1 MEARMRRVIGID
13 VHRTF
18 GEVVIWENGLT
29 RHEGRVE
36 MTRTAL
42 DGFGKQLLKT
52 DEVVIEATGNCMAV
66 SRVLSPH
73 VKRVVIANLLQ
84 VKAIAYAHVKTDK
97 VDAATLASLHAAG
110 YLPEIWTP
118 DAATERM
125 RRLVARR
132 YQVVRHRT
140 RIKNEVHAILH
151 AHLIPKCPH
160 ADLFNKRGR
169 DWLARQPVPED
180 ERAAITR
187 HVRELE
193 RLGEDLAVLDRD
205 IAQDALDDE
214 AIRRLLTITGV
225 NLAVAAAL
233 MAAIGSIDRF
243 SSPQK
248 LVSYFGLNPRVRQS
262 GLGAAHHGRISK
274 AGRSHAR
281 AVLVE
286 AAWAA
291 AKAPEQPGQVLR
303 HARGEDQRASG
314 RGRRPRRAGSLGGR
328 SDHRARPLGDRH
340 TGRAHDTLHDAAASP
355 PMPGHGEGP
364 RVKNGPAL
372 AGRGAEA
379 VRDAIAKAIT
389 SLPQQLRR
397 SLTWDQGAEMAKH
410 ADLRLG
416 TGLEVYFCDPHSPW
430 QRGSNENTNGL
441 LRQYFPKGTD
451 LRVHGADEL
460 AAVASALNG
469 RPRKTLNW
477 QTPAEALDRLLRAGH
492 TETVATIG

>member
-1 MEARMRRVIGID
+1 MQRVIGID
-13 VHRTF
+13 IHRTF

-42 DGFGKQLLKT
+42 EGLGRQLKKT

-73 VKRVVIANLLQ
+73 VKRVVIANPLQ
-84 VKAIAYAHVKTDK
+84 VKAIAHAHVKTDK

-169 DWLARQPVPED
+169 DWLSRQPVPED
-180 ERAAITR
+180 ERAAIAR
-187 HVRELE
+187 HVRELD

-205 IAQDALDDE
+205 IAKDAIDDE
-214 AIRRLLTITGV
+214 AIQRLLTITGV
-225 NLAVAAAL
+225 NLTVAAGL

-243 SSPQK
+243 NSPQK

-262 GLGAAHHGRISK
+262 GLGPAHHGRISK

-281 AVLVE
+281 AMLVE

-291 AKAPEQPGQVLR
+291 AKAPGPLR
-303 HARGEDQRASG
+303 AFFIRI
-314 RGRRPRRAGSLGGR
+314 
-328 SDHRARPLGDRH
+328 RARR
-340 TGRAHDTLHDAAASP
+340 
-355 PMPGHGEGP
+355 GHQ
-364 RVKNGPAL
+364 
-372 AGRGAEA
+372 
-379 VRDAIAKAIT
+379 I
-389 SLPQQLRR
+389 
-397 SLTWDQGAEMAKH
+397 
-410 ADLRLG
+410 
-416 TGLEVYFCDPHSPW
+416 
-430 QRGSNENTNGL
+430 
-441 LRQYFPKGTD
+441 
-451 LRVHGADEL
+451 
-460 AAVASALNG
+460 AAVAVARKLASLCWHMLTKGEDYHWARPSLVAHKRRAMELVAGQPQKKGSKRGASYAYNVKELRQQEARIAEHAEKSYEQFVAPWRPHAPGKGSGCAIASNRQGLNG
-469 RPRKTLNW
+469 LPGDASCRHATLRHEVER
-477 QTPAEALDRLLRAGH
+477 TGEK
-492 TETVATIG
+492 

>member
-1 MEARMRRVIGID
+1 MRRVIGID
-13 VHRTF
+13 IHRTF

-42 DGFGKQLLKT
+42 EGFGRQLKKT

-73 VKRVVIANLLQ
+73 VKRVVIANPLQ
-84 VKAIAYAHVKTDK
+84 VKAIAHAHVKTDK

-169 DWLARQPVPED
+169 DWLTRQPVPED
-180 ERAAITR
+180 ERAAIAR
-187 HVRELE
+187 HVRELD

-205 IAQDALDDE
+205 IAQDAIDDE
-214 AIRRLLTITGV
+214 AIQRLLTITGV
-225 NLAVAAAL
+225 NLTVAAGL

-243 SSPQK
+243 NSPQK
-248 LVSYFGLNPRVRQS
+248 LESYFGLNPRVRQS
-262 GLGAAHHGRISK
+262 GLGPAHHGRISK

-281 AVLVE
+281 AMLVE

-291 AKAPEQPGQVLR
+291 AKAPGPLR
-303 HARGEDQRASG
+303 AFFIRIRARRGHQIAAVAVARKLATLCWHMLTKGEDYHWA
-314 RGRRPRRAGSLGGR
+314 RPSLVAHKRRA
-328 SDHRARPLGDRH
+328 
-340 TGRAHDTLHDAAASP
+340 
-355 PMPGHGEGP
+355 M
-364 RVKNGPAL
+364 
-372 AGRGAEA
+372 
-379 VRDAIAKAIT
+379 
-389 SLPQQLRR
+389 
-397 SLTWDQGAEMAKH
+397 
-410 ADLRLG
+410 
-416 TGLEVYFCDPHSPW
+416 
-430 QRGSNENTNGL
+430 
-441 LRQYFPKGTD
+441 
-451 LRVHGADEL
+451 EL
-460 AAVASALNG
+460 AAGQPQKKGNRRGASFAYNVKEL
-469 RPRKTLNW
+469 RQQEARI
-477 QTPAEALDRLLRAGH
+477 AEHA
-492 TETVATIG
+492 EKSYEQFVATWQPRPPKNSGGCAIASNRQGLNRLPGDASSRHATLRHEVDRTGEK

>member
-1 MEARMRRVIGID
+1 MRRVIGID
-13 VHRTF
+13 IHRTF

-42 DGFGKQLLKT
+42 EGFGRQLLKT

-73 VKRVVIANLLQ
+73 VKRVVIANPLQ
-84 VKAIAYAHVKTDK
+84 VKAIAHAHVKTDK
-97 VDAATLASLHAAG
+97 VDAGTLASLHAAG

-160 ADLFNKRGR
+160 ADLFNRRGR
-169 DWLARQPVPED
+169 DWLARQPVPDD
-180 ERAAITR
+180 ERAAIAR
-187 HVRELE
+187 HVRELD

-205 IAQDALDDE
+205 IAQDALHDD

-225 NLAVAAAL
+225 NLAVAAGL

-243 SSPQK
+243 NSPQK

-281 AVLVE
+281 AMLVE
-286 AAWAA
+286 AAWAT
-291 AKAPEQPGQVLR
+291 AKAPGPLRAFFIRIRAKRGHQIAAVAVARKLAILCWHMLTKGEDYRWARPSLVAHKHRSMELAAGQPQKKGNKRGATYAYNVKELR
-303 HARGEDQRASG
+303 HQEMQIAERAQESYEHFV
-314 RGRRPRRAGSLGGR
+314 AAWR
-328 SDHRARPLGDRH
+328 SHPPSKGKC
-340 TGRAHDTLHDAAASP
+340 AAASNRQGLHG
-355 PMPGHGEGP
+355 MPGSASSRH
-364 RVKNGPAL
+364 A
-372 AGRGAEA
+372 
-379 VRDAIAKAIT
+379 T
-389 SLPQQLRR
+389 LR
-397 SLTWDQGAEMAKH
+397 H
-410 ADLRLG
+410 
-416 TGLEVYFCDPHSPW
+416 EVN
-430 QRGSNENTNGL
+430 R
-441 LRQYFPKGTD
+441 
-451 LRVHGADEL
+451 
-460 AAVASALNG
+460 
-469 RPRKTLNW
+469 
-477 QTPAEALDRLLRAGH
+477 
-492 TETVATIG
+492 TERE